1 MIEIEG
7 DFWRTETDLRCITT
21 NGAIRANGNAIMG
34 AGIALQARDRYP
46 DVEHRLGL
54 LIQSYGNHVHYI
66 EHNLVS
72 FPTKF
77 HWKSKGD
84 LNLIKRSASELV
96 ELLSHS
102 TFKHCKRILLT
113 RPGCGNGGLDWAQV
127 KPAIAPLLDSRF
139 IIVTPPSEGRSASIL
154 NKIAGGEL
162 SKY

>member
-1 MIEIEG
+1 MIEVEG
-7 DFWRTETDLRCITT
+7 DFWKIEADLRCITT

-34 AGIALQARDRYP
+34 AGIALQARIKHP
-46 DVEHRLGL
+46 DIERCLGM
-54 LIQSYGNHVHYI
+54 LIQRYGNRVHYI

-77 HWKSKGD
+77 HWKDRSNLD
-84 LNLIKRSASELV
+84 LIRQSARELV
-96 ELLSHS
+96 ELLTHPPFSR
-102 TFKHCKRILLT
+102 CKRVLLT
-113 RPGCGNGGLDWAQV
+113 RPGCGNGGLDWPEV

-162 SKY
+162 SK